1 MTPLPVSRACQRLT
15 LAVILSSFA
24 VFGAAHAESLTGADL
39 VAALQHGGYVIVMRH
54 ASSPRVPPPAADTDR
69 ANINHERQLDES
81 GRKTA
86 RDMGVA
92 LKALRIP
99 IGEVWSSPTYRALET
114 IRLAGLPQPKTA
126 VELGDGGQ
134 SMQAVGGDQAG
145 WLKAKAGH
153 SAAVGTDTV
162 IVTHFPNIVAAF
174 GEAASGLA
182 DGEAMIFHPTAQGAP
197 ELVARARIEAWPELA
212 VRQ

>member
-54 ASSPRVPPPAADTDR
+54 ASSPRVPPLAADTDR

-99 IGEVWSSPTYRALET
+99 IGEVWSSPTFRALET

-134 SMQAVGGDQAG
+134 SMQAVGGDMAS
-145 WLKAKAGH
+145 WLKAKVAH
-153 SAAVGTDTV
+153 SPPVGTDTV
-162 IVTHFPNIVAAF
+162 IVTHAPNIAAAF
-174 GEAASGLA
+174 GRAASDTA
-182 DGEAMIFHPTAQGAP
+182 DGEALVFHPVNQRTP
-197 ELVARARIEAWPELA
+197 ELVGRIKIERWPTLAAR
-212 VRQ
+212 